1 MDCNDNNIQG
11 NLSTIILFLYIII
24 SPYIESLG
32 ITQSMFAEVCFA
44 VIGLAIAVWSAYNP
58 NSLKIFGNGKTDN
71 CQCTCNSEMV
81 LNDEYVTE
89 MIDENEGC

>member
-1 MDCNDNNIQG
+1 MDCTDNNIQG

-44 VIGLAIAVWSAYNP
+44 IIGLVIAVWSAYNP
-58 NSLKIFGNGKTDN
+58 NSLKVFGNNKNN
-71 CQCTCNSEMV
+71 CQCTCNTEEV
-81 LNDEYVTE
+81 LNDEYITD
-89 MIDENEGC
+89 ITDDEEGC